1 MRIVEQKKTSVI
13 LKNGNIGWRMCEAV
27 ILACPAVPRD
37 GGPSD
42 VSEQVLS
49 DRLDVIANKKAR
61 VSGNFES
68 FERNQSD
75 LSTENEIEN
84 NTNTIDD
91 TSG

>member
-49 DRLDVIANKKAR
+49 DRLDVTANKRAR
-61 VSGNFES
+61 VARNSEES
-68 FERNQSD
+68 QSD
-75 LSTENEIEN
+75 LSTVKDIEN
-84 NTNTIDD
+84 IPSDD
-91 TSG
+91 ANGQKMI

>member
-27 ILACPAVPRD
+27 ILACPAVLRD

-49 DRLDVIANKKAR
+49 DVIDVTANKKAR
-61 VSGNFES
+61 GNKKF
-68 FERNQSD
+68 
-75 LSTENEIEN
+75 
-84 NTNTIDD
+84 
-91 TSG
+91 